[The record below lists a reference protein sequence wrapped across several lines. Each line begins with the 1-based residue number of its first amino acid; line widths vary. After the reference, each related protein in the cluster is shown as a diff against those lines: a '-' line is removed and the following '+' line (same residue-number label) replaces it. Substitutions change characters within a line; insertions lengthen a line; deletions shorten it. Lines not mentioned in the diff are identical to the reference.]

1 MNLKFLTIRLK
12 IYYDKKRFEEID
24 FKMKEKA
31 FLLRK
36 NLRITKESNKLNHIK
51 IESFKVLRNIKRT
64 SFELKLFDSMKRK
77 HSVFHVSLLESA
89 NSDTSTQSISNE
101 YIEYDNN
108 KNKYKIEKILNTQLI
123 DEQSHYLIK

>member
-1 MNLKFLTIRLK
+1 M
-12 IYYDKKRFEEID
+12 YYDKKRFEEID
-24 FKMKEKA
+24 FKMRKKA
-31 FLLRK
+31 LLLKK
-36 NLRITKESNKLNHIK
+36 NLRIARESNKLNHIK
-51 IESFKVLRNIKRT
+51 IKSFKVLRNIKRT
-64 SFELKLFDSMKRK
+64 SFELKLFDSIKRK

-108 KNKYKIEKILNTQLI
+108 ENKYEIEKILNTQLI